1 MNTSDAH
8 TSRENTAEL
17 GQDRNLTGDLPE
29 QAAPDACD
37 IQKRI
42 EIEKL
47 LGSDQLASGYVY
59 QGEQRT
65 EYLFRNTPENIASF
79 IGSRPFVDQI
89 IITDA
94 ADWPILSTIGY
105 FIDKC
110 PDQELLDE
118 IKKTLIPIQRGEAQA
133 QPFFCPTLDEVEG
146 CSAQREFEDEDMDM
160 DMGMGMDIDPDL
172 GF

>member
-1 MNTSDAH
+1 MNTFDAH

-105 FIDKC
+105 FIDKPGSRAAGRDKKDSDSYSEGRGSGTAIFL
-110 PDQELLDE
+110 PD
-118 IKKTLIPIQRGEAQA
+118 P
-133 QPFFCPTLDEVEG
+133 
-146 CSAQREFEDEDMDM
+146 
-160 DMGMGMDIDPDL
+160 
-172 GF
+172 